1 MIHRPV
7 VLLGAGHH
15 AHLPQPLDF
24 RGRHDQLVVQGHV
37 GDDDGG
43 LAGAEAVGDVEV
55 GGQAVAGVE
64 LGPELEG
71 LHRGFGVQ
79 SGGDAPVLIELAAP
93 LVNEHGEGGHA
104 HADVGAH
111 ARTGVHQEAH
121 VLFLQHRQILD
132 HVLPRSRG
140 YPGRGAGDP
149 QLGEN
154 VRAIEHDRIG
164 LLLRQAVHPAVEA
177 QGRPGRSP
185 GTGRS
190 PSRNRQASATV
201 FKSTAALRVA

>member
-71 LHRGFGVQ
+71 LHRGFAVQ
-79 SGGDAPVLIELAAP
+79 SGGDAPILIEA
-93 LVNEHGEGGHA
+93 G
-104 HADVGAH
+104 
-111 ARTGVHQEAH
+111 
-121 VLFLQHRQILD
+121 
-132 HVLPRSRG
+132 LPRLVKRTWRRWLM
-140 YPGRGAGDP
+140 PR
-149 QLGEN
+149 
-154 VRAIEHDRIG
+154 
-164 LLLRQAVHPAVEA
+164 
-177 QGRPGRSP
+177 
-185 GTGRS
+185 
-190 PSRNRQASATV
+190 
-201 FKSTAALRVA
+201 